1 LFWAESWPSRPQ
13 SSPSFLC
20 LCFRG
25 RACWERSDWILAM
38 ADRQAEVSSEKE
50 TSALKKL
57 QAAAGFVDRA
67 HGERLDWMY
76 EQSALQ
82 LKPDEDKLMNMAVEG
97 QTDKDL
103 EDVKK
108 LQESTA
114 GSLFLKSATK
124 TTEDMLRKLREDP
137 LFQIRRQEQA
147 ARENM
152 MANPLVM
159 AKLQKKADK
168 QSKKEQKKAKK
179 ALKKQKKAMKKL
191 AKKEGKASGKRKK
204 SSSSSS
210 SSSSAAAPSAAASR
224 RPPSGSGGRSPPR
237 KRSRSRSAPRASTSG
252 AGDRALGPGGV
263 ILNAREDRAAQIAQR
278 KEAALAS
285 RGAPRR
291 MDEEEKRRR
300 IEQMRADAGTHE
312 RSKDVRIANAEKKD
326 KEIED
331 LERNMRQNSDQKYFR
346 EMREQAYMG
355 DEGGSVADRLRNQR
369 HRRSKNLN
377 DPLERD
383 Q

>member
-1 LFWAESWPSRPQ
+1 
-13 SSPSFLC
+13 
-20 LCFRG
+20 
-25 RACWERSDWILAM
+25 M
-38 ADRQAEVSSEKE
+38 ADREAELTADRES
-50 TSALKKL
+50 SALKKL
-57 QAAAGFVDRA
+57 QAAAGFVDKA
-67 HGERLDWMY
+67 HAERLDWMY

-82 LKPDEDKLMNMAVEG
+82 LQPDQDKLMNMPVDA
-97 QTDKDL
+97 QKDKDL

-159 AKLQKKADK
+159 AKLQKKAAK
-168 QSKKEQKKAKK
+168 QSKKEEKKAKK
-179 ALKKQKKAMKKL
+179 AAKKQKKAMKKL
-191 AKKEGKASGKRKK
+191 AKKEAKASGKKKK

-210 SSSSAAAPSAAASR
+210 SSSSAAPAGARGALQ
-224 RPPSGSGGRSPPR
+224 RSPPR
-237 KRSRSRSAPRASTSG
+237 RRSRSRSPHGQS
-252 AGDRALGPGGV
+252 AGRVAEQVLGPAGV
-263 ILNAREDRAAQIAQR
+263 MVSAREERAQLIAQR
-278 KEAALAS
+278 KDAALAS

-300 IEQMRADAGTHE
+300 LEQMSQDARTHE
-312 RSKDVRIANAEKKD
+312 RSKDARIASADQRER
-326 KEIED
+326 EIED
-331 LERNMRQNSDQKYFR
+331 LEKKMRQNSDQKFFR
-346 EMREQAYMG
+346 EMREKAYMG
-355 DEGGSVADRLRNQR
+355 DEGASVAERLRNQR
-369 HRRSKNLN
+369 HRRQKHIN

-383 Q
+383 N